1 VNKPLAY
8 VGESLNFS
16 SVSTADIKATIDQ
29 MTDEER
35 FFAAAYLQHR
45 SQGADPGYQALLAA
59 RMKRMDAGRKVT
71 FEQALRIHEALEA
84 EGL

>member
-1 VNKPLAY
+1 
-8 VGESLNFS
+8 
-16 SVSTADIKATIDQ
+16 VSIAEIKASIDR

-45 SQGADPGYQALLAA
+45 AQANDPAYQGLLSE
-59 RMKRMDAGRKVT
+59 RMKRMDAGQAVT
-71 FEQALRIHEALEA
+71 LEQAQRIHDALEA

>member
-1 VNKPLAY
+1 
-8 VGESLNFS
+8 
-16 SVSTADIKATIDQ
+16 VSIAEIKASIDR

-45 SQGADPGYQALLAA
+45 AQAADPAYRGVLSE
-59 RMKRMDAGRKVT
+59 RMKRMEAGQKVT
-71 FEQALRIHEALEA
+71 LEQAQRIHEALGD

>member
-1 VNKPLAY
+1 MSIT
-8 VGESLNFS
+8 E
-16 SVSTADIKATIDQ
+16 IKASIDR

-45 SQGADPGYQALLAA
+45 AQSGDPAYQALLAE
-59 RMKRMDAGRKVT
+59 RMKRMDAGQKVIS
-71 FEQALRIHEALEA
+71 EQAQRIHEALEA

>member
-1 VNKPLAY
+1 M
-8 VGESLNFS
+8 
-16 SVSTADIKATIDQ
+16 STAEIKASIDR

-45 SQGADPGYQALLAA
+45 AQEKDPAYQAILEA
-59 RMKRMDAGRKVT
+59 RMKRMDAGHKVT
-71 FEQALRIHEALEA
+71 LEQLQRIHQTLEA

>member
-1 VNKPLAY
+1 MSLAE
-8 VGESLNFS
+8 V
-16 SVSTADIKATIDQ
+16 KASIDG

-45 SQGADPGYQALLAA
+45 AQQRDLAYQALLAE
-59 RMKRMDAGRKVT
+59 RMKRMDAGQKVT
-71 FEQALRIHEALEA
+71 LEQAQRIHQALEA

>member
-1 VNKPLAY
+1 
-8 VGESLNFS
+8 
-16 SVSTADIKATIDQ
+16 

-45 SQGADPGYQALLAA
+45 AQENDPAYQALLSE
-59 RMKRMDAGRKVT
+59 RMNRMDAGHKVT
-71 FEQALRIHEALEA
+71 LEQAQRIHEALEA

>member
-1 VNKPLAY
+1 
-8 VGESLNFS
+8 
-16 SVSTADIKATIDQ
+16 VSIAEIKDSIDR

-45 SQGADPGYQALLAA
+45 AQTNDPAYQALLSE
-59 RMKRMDAGRKVT
+59 RMKRMDDGQRVT
-71 FEQALRIHEALEA
+71 LEQSQRIHAALEA

>member
-1 VNKPLAY
+1 MSIA
-8 VGESLNFS
+8 E
-16 SVSTADIKATIDQ
+16 IKDSIDR

-45 SQGADPGYQALLAA
+45 AQASDPTYQSLLSE
-59 RMKRMDAGRKVT
+59 RMKRMDAGQKVT
-71 FEQALRIHEALEA
+71 LEQAQRIHEALEA

>member
-1 VNKPLAY
+1 
-8 VGESLNFS
+8 
-16 SVSTADIKATIDQ
+16 

-45 SQGADPGYQALLAA
+45 AQERDPVYQAILQE
-59 RMKRMDAGRKVT
+59 RMKRMDAGHKVT
-71 FEQALRIHEALEA
+71 LEQVERIHQALEA